1 MRYEKENEHSNGSL
15 IDDIGIMFHQ
25 LSMVTR
31 VHKDGTVEKEVWALA
46 DSAFLAGD
54 SNHNPFCFGWEKI
67 GKWKNWIHASR
78 RTSLEKPEN

>member
-1 MRYEKENEHSNGSL
+1 MKKRMNIVMVALLTILASCSTNY
-15 IDDIGIMFHQ
+15 Q
-25 LSMVTR
+25 MVTR

-54 SNHNPFCFGWEKI
+54 SNHNRFCFGWEKI

>member
-1 MRYEKENEHSNGSL
+1 MKKRMNIVMVALLTILASCSTNY
-15 IDDIGIMFHQ
+15 Q
-25 LSMVTR
+25 MVTR

-67 GKWKNWIHASR
+67 GKWKNWIYASR
-78 RTSLEKPEN
+78 WTSLGKPEN

>member
-1 MRYEKENEHSNGSL
+1 MKKRMNIVMVALLTILASCSTNY
-15 IDDIGIMFHQ
+15 Q
-25 LSMVTR
+25 MVTR

-78 RTSLEKPEN
+78 RTSLGKPEN

>member
-1 MRYEKENEHSNGSL
+1 MKKRMNIVMVALLTILASCSTNY
-15 IDDIGIMFHQ
+15 Q
-25 LSMVTR
+25 MVTR

-46 DSAFLAGD
+46 DSA
-54 SNHNPFCFGWEKI
+54 SWPETVTIIRFCFGWEKI